1 MRYAGRLSV
10 VFGLLSWIA
19 LACTMFVGGLGTS
32 VSETWVLHALPLGA
46 FVAALLASVLGIV
59 AMVIRSQRISAL
71 IGLGLGLL
79 FLLMFTGAI
88 WSVFRVVK

>member
-1 MRYAGRLSV
+1 MRYAGRISL

-19 LACTMFVGGLGTS
+19 LAGTMFAGGLGSS

-46 FVAALLASVLGIV
+46 LVAALLAVVLAIV
-59 AMVIRSQRISAL
+59 AMMARSQRISAL

-88 WSVFRVVK
+88 WSVVR